1 MFCFNLRQGGL
12 IYMDAFNL
20 SSPHSIWDPRLLD
33 YAEGGPNDPR
43 TTFNDLRKWL
53 TAVKEESKWSTN
65 PECLFWSKDFLELV
79 HNFLE
84 RDTRSCHRGGGKL
97 MMLSFVSACRQN
109 TFALNPTSI
118 CSFGGA
124 DSFALC
130 GIDWR
135 RKRSCMPWTDYPT
148 VERSPRTEWIM
159 IGWHHTP
166 FPNLHRLSFL
176 QEEY

>member
-65 PECLFWSKDFLELV
+65 PECLFWSKELLELV

-118 CSFGGA
+118 CSFGGELI
-124 DSFALC
+124 ALHYVGLIGGGKEAVC
-130 GIDWR
+130 H
-135 RKRSCMPWTDYPT
+135 
-148 VERSPRTEWIM
+148 ERITRQWS
-159 IGWHHTP
+159 GAQG
-166 FPNLHRLSFL
+166 LS
-176 QEEY
+176 ESW